1 LEIAQNKG
9 NFRHFQDCFV
19 TFFFQKSVGEFGA
32 TILFAGNLEGLTQ
45 TMPLAIYL
53 GFERNLDVAV
63 VLSVVLI
70 LASLILLV
78 IMRKMDEIKVY

>member
-1 LEIAQNKG
+1 
-9 NFRHFQDCFV
+9 
-19 TFFFQKSVGEFGA
+19 
-32 TILFAGNLEGLTQ
+32 
-45 TMPLAIYL
+45 MPLAIYL